1 MYLRLSW
8 RRFLFYMKERSE
20 LRDWMKNKKIRYER
34 REDIQAKKKNYL
46 PSKIIYRTYL
56 YSKTP
61 NSITSSC
68 NSIGARGVTGTSRF
82 KATVSCAWNNCFMRL
97 KQLFHTLETLKMSDF
112 ATERHC
118 KQTGSRH
125 FVMPLRDPCFFRSII
140 SRCRITAHQ
149 GLRFSENAMYRTLLV
164 WPSALR
170 TFFSSKQKTLFPF
183 ALHSPF
189 TIFI

>member
-1 MYLRLSW
+1 
-8 RRFLFYMKERSE
+8 
-20 LRDWMKNKKIRYER
+20 
-34 REDIQAKKKNYL
+34 
-46 PSKIIYRTYL
+46 
-56 YSKTP
+56 
-61 NSITSSC
+61 
-68 NSIGARGVTGTSRF
+68 
-82 KATVSCAWNNCFMRL
+82 MRL

-112 ATERHC
+112 ATERHY

-170 TFFSSKQKTLFPF
+170 TFFSSKQKNTFFILLSTRLSLSLSIVNNTTWYFFSARQDKFFIYNEYEYTIPPSPLFLSNDFPPCNGRQK
-183 ALHSPF
+183 ARIQEGRP
-189 TIFI
+189 